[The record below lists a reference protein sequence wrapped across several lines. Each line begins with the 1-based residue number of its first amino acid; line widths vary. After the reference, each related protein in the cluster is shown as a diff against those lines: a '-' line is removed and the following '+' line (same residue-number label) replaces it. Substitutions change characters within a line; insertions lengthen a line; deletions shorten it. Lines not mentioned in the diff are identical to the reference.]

1 VFASSTVNNHRQ
13 ANRHG
18 YSLHSAD
25 SDKSE
30 KAEQI
35 IVINGSNKAEIPKT
49 LWHFTSGLH
58 AFPLNL
64 GALSEKL

>member
-1 VFASSTVNNHRQ
+1 MANNHHQ
-13 ANRHG
+13 ANHRG

-30 KAEQI
+30 KAERI
-35 IVINGSNKAEIPKT
+35 IVINSSNEAEIPKT

-64 GALSEKL
+64 GAMSEIL